1 MSHTTPCGR
10 QFRVLLSLVLAEWH
24 LIRTEDLCN
33 LITTL
38 ACSHPMIC
46 DIIHRCA
53 DVLQVLAVRAAGMSN
68 LSRQSVVPPRTVPR
82 PGL

>member
-10 QFRVLLSLVLAEWH
+10 QFLVLLSLVLAEWH

-53 DVLQVLAVRAAGMSN
+53 DVLQVLAAVSYTHLTLPTILR
-68 LSRQSVVPPRTVPR
+68 V
-82 PGL
+82 